1 MLLTQDGHIKI
12 TDFGLATLMKDN
24 EKTYTVYL
32 LVIRDKLAGT
42 PEYLAPEIIKRTGH
56 SFEVDLWTLGVLIFE
71 MSTGVPPFTDKGRNI
86 KKI

>member
-1 MLLTQDGHIKI
+1 
-12 TDFGLATLMKDN
+12 MKDN

-32 LVIRDKLAGT
+32 FIIIDKLAGT
-42 PEYLAPEIIKRTGH
+42 PEYLAPEMIKRTGH

-71 MSTGVPPFTDKGRNI
+71 MSNGSAPFTDRGRNI